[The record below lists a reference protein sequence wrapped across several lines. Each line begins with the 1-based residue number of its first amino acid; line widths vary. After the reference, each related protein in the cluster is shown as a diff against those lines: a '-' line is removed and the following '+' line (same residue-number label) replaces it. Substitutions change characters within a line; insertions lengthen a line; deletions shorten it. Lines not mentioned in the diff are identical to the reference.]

1 MKDALNSFLGGD
13 KGKEDLGSASPAPYE
28 KDMKLAGEEDDM
40 EEGDGLLSEVKGL
53 LDTASP
59 SQLEEVKK
67 ILSGGDMPGGMP
79 GGPGGMPPPP
89 GGGMDLGMPM

>member
-1 MKDALNSFLGGD
+1 MKEALNSFLSGKD
-13 KGKEDLGSASPAPYE
+13 KGDLGSASPAPYE

-40 EEGDGLLSEVKGL
+40 EEEDGLLTEVKGL

-67 ILSGGDMPGGMP
+67 ILSASGGMP
-79 GGPGGMPPPP
+79 EIGKASPMSMPGSGA
-89 GGGMDLGMPM
+89 DLGMPM